1 MGEDDGLEELISEEM
16 LWDRIP
22 EVEGEERA
30 STYYEL
36 SARIYARGQYDEA
49 LALAE
54 TARDIYSQL
63 GEEAPS
69 EGLAQAY
76 SAIGYN
82 LNQLKR
88 MDEAATAMS
97 KAVELLR
104 ENKSPIALELACT
117 LGEWWYTSKKY
128 DKVVETM
135 NECAQEHLVDGNEIG
150 AANDLHLIGCAERE
164 LKNYEKAIEAFK
176 EARVLFKRNKEVIH
190 VARCDQKMAS
200 CLIELGEGELAL
212 ETARDIY
219 SQLGEEAPSEGLAQA
234 YSAIGYNLNQ
244 LKRMD
249 EAALAMSKAVE
260 LLRENKSP
268 IALELA
274 CTLGEWWYTSKQY
287 DKVVETMNECA
298 QEHLVDGNEI
308 GAANDLHLIGCA
320 ERELKNYE
328 KAIEAFKEA
337 RSLFK
342 RNKEVIHVAR
352 CDQKMASCLIE
363 LGQGEIALETARKA
377 IDVFET
383 GHDHRRET
391 FASFEFGKAQ
401 ILLEKYDEGLAT
413 LENVLAIVSEDEP
426 KDFEFIVDVESRIAK
441 ILRMQGRGEEADEI
455 ERRLKTVQEALED
468 EPELDLLT

>member
-1 MGEDDGLEELISEEM
+1 MSEDDDMEELITEEM

-22 EVEGEERA
+22 EVDGEERA

-54 TARDIYSQL
+54 TARDIYSTL
-63 GEEAPS
+63 GDSAPS

-97 KAVELLR
+97 KAVE
-104 ENKSPIALELACT
+104 I
-117 LGEWWYTSKKY
+117 
-128 DKVVETM
+128 
-135 NECAQEHLVDGNEIG
+135 
-150 AANDLHLIGCAERE
+150 
-164 LKNYEKAIEAFK
+164 
-176 EARVLFKRNKEVIH
+176 
-190 VARCDQKMAS
+190 
-200 CLIELGEGELAL
+200 
-212 ETARDIY
+212 
-219 SQLGEEAPSEGLAQA
+219 
-234 YSAIGYNLNQ
+234 
-244 LKRMD
+244 
-249 EAALAMSKAVE
+249 
-260 LLRENKSP
+260 LRENKSP

-328 KAIEAFKEA
+328 KSIDAFKEA
-337 RSLFK
+337 RALFK

-352 CDQKMASCLIE
+352 CDQKIASCLIE
-363 LGQGEIALETARKA
+363 LGEGELALETARKA
-377 IDVFET
+377 VDVFET

-391 FASFEFGKAQ
+391 FAQFEYGKAQ
-401 ILLEKYDEGLAT
+401 ILLEKFDDALAT
-413 LENVLAIVSEDEP
+413 LEQVLSVVSEDEP
-426 KDFEFIVDVESRIAK
+426 KDFEFIVDVETRIAK
-441 ILRMQGRGEEADEI
+441 IIRMQGRTDEADEI
-455 ERRLKTVQEALED
+455 ERRLKAVQETLD
-468 EPELDLLT
+468 EEPQA

>member
-1 MGEDDGLEELISEEM
+1 MSEDDDMEELITEEM

-22 EVEGEERA
+22 EVDGEERA

-54 TARDIYSQL
+54 TARDIYSTL
-63 GEEAPS
+63 GDSAPS

-97 KAVELLR
+97 KAVE
-104 ENKSPIALELACT
+104 I
-117 LGEWWYTSKKY
+117 
-128 DKVVETM
+128 
-135 NECAQEHLVDGNEIG
+135 
-150 AANDLHLIGCAERE
+150 
-164 LKNYEKAIEAFK
+164 
-176 EARVLFKRNKEVIH
+176 
-190 VARCDQKMAS
+190 
-200 CLIELGEGELAL
+200 
-212 ETARDIY
+212 
-219 SQLGEEAPSEGLAQA
+219 
-234 YSAIGYNLNQ
+234 
-244 LKRMD
+244 
-249 EAALAMSKAVE
+249 
-260 LLRENKSP
+260 LRENKSP

-328 KAIEAFKEA
+328 RSIDAFKEA
-337 RSLFK
+337 RVLFK
-342 RNKEVIHVAR
+342 RNKEVIQVAR
-352 CDQKMASCLIE
+352 CDQKIASCLIE
-363 LGQGEIALETARKA
+363 LGEGELALETARKA
-377 IDVFET
+377 VDVFET

-391 FASFEFGKAQ
+391 FAQFEYGKAQ
-401 ILLEKYDEGLAT
+401 ILLEKFDDALAT
-413 LENVLAIVSEDEP
+413 LEQVLSVVSEDEP
-426 KDFEFIVDVESRIAK
+426 KDFEFIVDVETRIAK
-441 ILRMQGRGEEADEI
+441 IIRMQGRTDEADEI
-455 ERRLKTVQEALED
+455 ERRLKSVQETLD
-468 EPELDLLT
+468 EEPQA